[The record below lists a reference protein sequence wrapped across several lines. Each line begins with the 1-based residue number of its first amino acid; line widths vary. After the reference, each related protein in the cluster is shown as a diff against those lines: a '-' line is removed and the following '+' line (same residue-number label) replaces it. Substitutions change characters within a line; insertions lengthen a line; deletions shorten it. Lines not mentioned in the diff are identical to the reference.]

1 MNASQIIPLALT
13 RMGAFLALDEL
24 PPAVLDRPCAPAF
37 AGAGGIV
44 LRITVKTGKDIRQFS
59 AVQGEDEVLLHPNFR
74 MLVTS
79 EPAWDAALGALAI
92 DLCEKSE
99 DDSFVY

>member
-1 MNASQIIPLALT
+1 MFASQVAQ
-13 RMGAFLALDEL
+13 D
-24 PPAVLDRPCAPAF
+24 F
-37 AGAGGIV
+37 AGAGGVI
-44 LRITVKTGKDIRQFS
+44 LRITVTTGKDIRQFS
-59 AVQGEDEVLLHPNFR
+59 AVQGEDEVLLRPNFR

-99 DDSFVY
+99 DDSFVF